1 MAAAPDEPRV
11 DDAIKERQQQQHED
25 DVKQRQPRRRYLT
38 QTRTQTLVNYAGHE
52 ACSTDSFIGHGDSK
66 FCQYCENVPLCR
78 TQCTL
83 H

>member
-38 QTRTQTLVNYAGHE
+38 QTRTQTLVNYARHE
-52 ACSTDSFIGHGDSK
+52 AFSTDSFIGLGDSK
-66 FCQYCENVPLCR
+66 FC
-78 TQCTL
+78 
-83 H
+83 